1 TLAKDERALTDLQV
15 VLELFD
21 RAPLGESAR
30 DQLFESLALPLR
42 WRVGRHGASRT
53 FAKLD
58 GPPPFFHAGTVFTR
72 PDHREMIRAIA
83 RPLSALDRAPRPL
96 ATALIEA
103 ARLAMATRLRELFAF
118 SYANRD
124 DVFVADLDRGLRIAL
139 MGLLPEAR
147 LPYEGYYAYLALKN
161 GVPVGYGAAWQLAGT
176 LELAVNVF
184 ETFRRGESAYIV
196 VQVLRAYHHLL
207 GMREVVIDPYQIGR
221 DNPEALSSGAFY
233 FYYRLGFR

>member
-1 TLAKDERALTDLQV
+1 WWLAARFPDGVDIEWSALADGERVEEALITLLHPAEHDAYSDEGGLGWRRWLTLAKDERALTDLQV

-30 DQLFESLALPLR
+30 GQLFESLALPLR

-58 GPPPFFHAGTVFTR
+58 GPSPFFHAGTVFTR

-161 GVPVGYGAAWQLAGT
+161 GVPVGYGAAWQ
-176 LELAVNVF
+176 
-184 ETFRRGESAYIV
+184 
-196 VQVLRAYHHLL
+196 
-207 GMREVVIDPYQIGR
+207 
-221 DNPEALSSGAFY
+221 
-233 FYYRLGFR
+233 